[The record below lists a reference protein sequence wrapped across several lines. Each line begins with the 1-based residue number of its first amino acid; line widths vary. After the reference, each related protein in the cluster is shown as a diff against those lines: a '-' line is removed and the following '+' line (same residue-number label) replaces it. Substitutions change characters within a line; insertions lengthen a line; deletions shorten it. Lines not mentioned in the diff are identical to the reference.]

1 MKKFFLCNK
10 KKVGRCDMRKGKR
23 ALALFLALLMLVSLF
38 DLGGVSVTAES
49 PEATTMGSATSTKE
63 GSAKE
68 AATVQSA
75 EEKSSAKVKSAEASE
90 KSTKT
95 DSEKKAD
102 EKKGETEKKEK
113 TAETATE
120 KATEAK
126 SSETAKEKSTE
137 AAETATKAEETK
149 TSSEDKTDEAG
160 GDSEKTEEADSD
172 SEKKEDAESSSE
184 KTDEAP
190 DDSEKEKNEADSTGS
205 DGDTQKAEA
214 EKTDEAKTG
223 EKTYTPERQPDD
235 VIVKAYAKE
244 GIFADGTTMQV
255 TKLSEQDMAK
265 AEQTLADKKVAYDG
279 AIGYDISFYNS
290 DGEEIEP
297 ERGSV
302 RVTFEMKASLLPDEA
317 KADSLAVRHL
327 KEQEDG
333 IAVET
338 VASAANTES
347 DKKITVEE
355 EKVKVEFAVDSFSYF
370 IITYN
375 NGAQDTPAQKVKVH
389 LVDEDGNDIPAEA
402 KIEIDAAAVGTNA
415 VTFESLAKTLSGYRY
430 QRTCL
435 TSKNGTEI
443 KRIRGKATTTG
454 SGNNKKT
461 TYKLQYS
468 TYDSGDNDYY
478 WKDFTD
484 GQDIYM
490 VYKLTTD
497 LYLKDCLATEGL
509 IKMEWKNGKP
519 ADVVSYKWY
528 RSTDGSTW
536 EEVTRQKVTGTS
548 YNLAEDGSWINA
560 ALDDGAQKYYKVVAY
575 KADGT
580 EKDSAV
586 SDQIHYYNELMNG
599 SFESPDMNGKGNYQ
613 YAVGTSGLYWKTT
626 GADNKVEIVD
636 TTNSEVSEWGFA
648 GEAADGNQYAE
659 LNAGKAGALYQD
671 ILTVPGSTMNWNVA
685 HRGRDGEDTMYLIIM
700 PTSEAVEANGNS
712 LGTKELIDKAKE
724 MNGTKVVY
732 MEDMTDGKTAWG
744 TYSGSYVVPD
754 GQYATRFFFVAGKT
768 ASGKETVG
776 NFVDNVAFTT
786 KNLPP
791 SPDTASLTVEKTV
804 SGLSEDAMK
813 DYSVTITG
821 TENKTEKENLT
832 HTFSAENFTLQN
844 DGTYKATYTYTYSF
858 AANSRDSKT
867 IVLKE
872 KPTAVSAQDYEL
884 TSSTSQTY
892 TVTTTTVDSTTT
904 TTETADKDGYKTG
917 EIAQAVTL
925 KGNTARKVSFT
936 NVYKRKDKTLTV
948 SNTVTGNMGDT
959 NKAFNYTL
967 TLKDS
972 EGNPYTDD
980 LTVTTTTT
988 GGTEKTLTA
997 DANGNYTFTLKH
1009 GEQLKFT
1016 LPYGCTYS
1024 VTEADYSTDGYKTTV
1039 KATDGAGT
1047 AASNV
1052 TLNQTARQA
1061 SGTLTANTT
1070 VAYTNTKSAQPP
1082 TGVAPENNRAW
1093 LLATGAAA
1101 VLAAAYFWLRFRYQR
1116 EQGEEADD

>member
-1 MKKFFLCNK
+1 
-10 KKVGRCDMRKGKR
+10 MRKGKR

-113 TAETATE
+113 TAEAATE
-120 KATEAK
+120 KGTEVK

-149 TSSEDKTDEAG
+149 TNSEDKTDETG
-160 GDSEKTEEADSD
+160 GDSEKADEAKTD

-184 KTDEAP
+184 KKDEAP

-205 DGDTQKAEA
+205 DGDTQEAET
-214 EKTDEAKTG
+214 EKTDEAKTD

-279 AIGYDISFYNS
+279 AIGYDISFYNQ
-290 DGEEIEP
+290 DDEEIEP

-317 KADSLAVRHL
+317 KTDSLAVRHL
-327 KEQEDG
+327 KEREDG

-347 DKKITVEE
+347 DKKITVEA
-355 EKVKVEFAVDSFSYF
+355 EKVKAEFAVDSFSYF

-375 NGAQDTPAQKVKVH
+375 NGAQDTLAQKVKVH
-389 LVDEDGNDIPAEA
+389 LVDEDDNDIPAEA

-415 VTFESLAKTLSGYRY
+415 VTFESLAKSLSGYQY

-443 KRIRGKATTTG
+443 KRIRGKATTTTDYW
-454 SGNNKKT
+454 GNKT
-461 TYKLQYS
+461 TSYALQYS
-468 TYDSGDNDYY
+468 TADSGDNDYY

-490 VYKLTTD
+490 VYELTTD

-509 IKMEWKNGKP
+509 IKMKWKNGKP

-575 KADGT
+575 NAAGE

-599 SFESPDMNGKGNYQ
+599 SFETPDMGDKKANKGNYQ
-613 YAVGTSGLYWKTT
+613 YAVGTEDLYWKTT
-626 GADNKVEIVD
+626 GSDNKVELVN
-636 TTNSEVSEWGFA
+636 TRVEMAKYGFA

-700 PTSEAVEANGNS
+700 PTSEAVNANGNP

-724 MNGTKVVY
+724 MNGTKGVY

-754 GQYATRFFFVAGKT
+754 GQYATRFFFVAGNT

-804 SGLSEDAMK
+804 SGLSEDTIK

-821 TENKTEKENLT
+821 TENGTKKDDLT
-832 HTFSAENFTLQN
+832 HIFNAENFSLQS
-844 DGTYKATYTYTYSF
+844 DGTYKATYTYAYTF
-858 AANSRDSKT
+858 AANSKET
-867 IVLKE
+867 KKIVLTE
-872 KPTAVSAQDYEL
+872 TPSDVSGQDYEL

-892 TVTTTTVDSTTT
+892 TVTTKTLGSTTT
-904 TTETADKDGYKTG
+904 TTETADKDGSKTG
-917 EIAQAVTL
+917 ETAQAVTL
-925 KGNTARKVSFT
+925 KGNTAKKVSFT

-980 LTVTTTTT
+980 LTATTATT
-988 GGTEKTLTA
+988 GGTKKTLTA
-997 DANGNYTFTLKH
+997 DTNGNYSFTLKH
-1009 GEQLKFT
+1009 GEQLNFT

-1039 KATDGAGT
+1039 EATDGTGT

-1052 TLNQTARQA
+1052 TLDQTARQA
-1061 SGTLTANTT
+1061 SGTLEANAT

-1082 TGVAPENNRAW
+1082 TGAAPENNRAW

-1101 VLAAAYFWLRFRYQR
+1101 VLAAAYFWLRQRYR

>member
-1 MKKFFLCNK
+1 
-10 KKVGRCDMRKGKR
+10 MRKGKR

-113 TAETATE
+113 IAEAATE
-120 KATEAK
+120 KGTEAK

-137 AAETATKAEETK
+137 AAERSTKAEETK
-149 TSSEDKTDEAG
+149 TNSEDKTDEAS
-160 GDSEKTEEADSD
+160 GDSEKTDEADSD

-214 EKTDEAKTG
+214 EKTDKAKTG

-244 GIFADGTTMQV
+244 GIFADGTMMQV
-255 TKLSEQDMAK
+255 AKLSEQDMAK
-265 AEQTLADKKVAYDG
+265 AEQTLTDKKVAYDG

-327 KEQEDG
+327 KAKEDG

-355 EKVKVEFAVDSFSYF
+355 EKVKAEFAVDSFSYF

-389 LVDEDGNDIPAEA
+389 LVDEDGNPIPAGA
-402 KIEIDAAAVGTNA
+402 NIEIDAAAVGTTA
-415 VTFESLAKTLSGYRY
+415 VTFESLAKSLSGYQY

-454 SGNNKKT
+454 SGKNQTT

-468 TYDSGDNDYY
+468 TSDSSSYY
-478 WKDFTD
+478 NSWMNFTD

-490 VYKLTTD
+490 VYKLTAD
-497 LYLKDCLATEGL
+497 LYVEDHIADTTTDEQHYPGCLTVS
-509 IKMEWKNGKP
+509 WKKKQPTGKLT
-519 ADVVSYKWY
+519 YKWY
-528 RSTDGSTW
+528 SSTTKLDADASGWT
-536 EEVTRQKVTGTS
+536 EVTRQKVTGTS
-548 YNLAEDGSWINA
+548 YNLAEDGSWINV
-560 ALDDGAQKYYKVVAY
+560 ALDDGAQKYYKVEAY
-575 KADGT
+575 NESGNKVGT
-580 EKDSAV
+580 AL
-586 SDQIHYYNELMNG
+586 SDQVHYYKKLMNG
-599 SFESPDMNGKGNYQ
+599 SFETPDMGTEGNYQ
-613 YAVGTSGLYWKTT
+613 YAVGTSNLYWKTT
-626 GADNKVEIVD
+626 GSDNKVELVKGSVIG
-636 TTNSEVSEWGFA
+636 NNYGFTSTVP
-648 GEAADGNQYAE
+648 DGKQYAE
-659 LNAGKAGALYQD
+659 LNAGAPGALYQD
-671 ILTVPGSTMNWNVA
+671 ILTIPGSTMNWNVA
-685 HRGRDGEDTMYLIIM
+685 HRGRNGTDTMYLIIIPASM
-700 PTSEAVEANGNS
+700 AVDDNGNP
-712 LGTKELIDKAKE
+712 LGTDALTTKAKE
-724 MNGTKVVY
+724 EYKK
-732 MEDMTDGKTAWG
+732 KTAGVYVKEITDSNSAWKN
-744 TYSGSYVVPD
+744 YSDSYVVPE
-754 GQYATRFFFVAGKT
+754 GQYATRFFFVAGT
-768 ASGKETVG
+768 TEGNNLTVG
-776 NFVDNVAFTT
+776 NLVDSVAFSTET
-786 KNLPP
+786 PPP
-791 SPDTASLTVEKTV
+791 SPDTASVTVEKTLKGLPVGELDDYVVDIAGTVNGV
-804 SGLSEDAMK
+804 SDTTLGHRFGSK
-813 DYSVTITG
+813 DFYRQQDGSYKASYTY
-821 TENKTEKENLT
+821 
-832 HTFSAENFTLQN
+832 HFTFSA
-844 DGTYKATYTYTYSF
+844 
-858 AANSRDSKT
+858 NSKET
-867 IVLKE
+867 KKIVLTE
-872 KPTAVSAQDYEL
+872 TPGDVSGQDYEL
-884 TSSTSQTY
+884 KSSTSQTY

-904 TTETADKDGYKTG
+904 TTETADKDGSKTG
-917 EIAQAVTL
+917 ETAQAVTL
-925 KGNTARKVSFT
+925 QGNTAKKVSFT

-959 NKAFNYTL
+959 NKDFSYTL
-967 TLKDS
+967 TLKNSD
-972 EGNPYTDD
+972 GTVYTGDKGD
-980 LTVTTTTT
+980 LTATTATT
-988 GGTEKTLTA
+988 GGTEKTLKA
-997 DANGNYTFTLKH
+997 DTNGNYTFTLKH
-1009 GEQLKFT
+1009 GEQLNFT

-1039 KATDGAGT
+1039 EATDSEGA

-1052 TLNQTARQA
+1052 TLNQTTRQA
-1061 SGTLTANTT
+1061 TGTLTANTT

-1101 VLAAAYFWLRFRYQR
+1101 VLAAAYFWLRQRYR
-1116 EQGEEADD
+1116 EQGEEADV

>member
-1 MKKFFLCNK
+1 
-10 KKVGRCDMRKGKR
+10 MRKGKR

-75 EEKSSAKVKSAEASE
+75 EEKSSEAAKKKDSAASE

-102 EKKGETEKKEK
+102 EKKGETEKEEK
-113 TAETATE
+113 TAEAATE
-120 KATEAK
+120 KETEVK

-149 TSSEDKTDEAG
+149 TNSEDKTDEAG
-160 GDSEKTEEADSD
+160 GDSEKKEETKTD

-205 DGDTQKAEA
+205 DGDTQEAET

-279 AIGYDISFYNS
+279 AIGYDISFYNQ

-317 KADSLAVRHL
+317 KTDSLAVRHL
-327 KEQEDG
+327 KEKEDG

-355 EKVKVEFAVDSFSYF
+355 EKVKAEFAVDSFSYF

-443 KRIRGKATTTG
+443 KRIRGKATTTTDYW
-454 SGNNKKT
+454 GNKT
-461 TYKLQYS
+461 TSYTLQYS
-468 TYDSGDNDYY
+468 TADSGNN
-478 WKDFTD
+478 WTDFTD

-509 IKMEWKNGKP
+509 IKMEWKNGEP
-519 ADVVSYKWY
+519 TDVVSYKWY

-700 PTSEAVEANGNS
+700 PTSEAVDTNGNP
-712 LGTKELIDKAKE
+712 LITKELIDKAKK
-724 MNGTKVVY
+724 MNGTNGVY
-732 MEDMTDGKTAWG
+732 ICKENGDYGWIDDNSAWKNR
-744 TYSGSYVVPD
+744 SGSYTVPD

-858 AANSRDSKT
+858 AANSKESKT
-867 IVLKE
+867 IVLTE
-872 KPTAVSAQDYEL
+872 DPAEVSAQDYEL
-884 TSSTSQTY
+884 KSSTSQTY
-892 TVTTTTVDSTTT
+892 TVTTQTSGSMTT
-904 TTETADKDGYKTG
+904 TTETADKGGSGKGKT
-917 EIAQAVTL
+917 AQEVTL
-925 KGNTARKVSFT
+925 KGNTAKKVSFT
-936 NVYKRKDKTLTV
+936 NTYKRKDKTLTV

-959 NKAFNYTL
+959 NKDFFYTL
-967 TLKDS
+967 TLKNSD
-972 EGNPYTDD
+972 GTAYTGDKGD
-980 LTVTTTTT
+980 LTATTATT

-997 DANGNYTFTLKH
+997 DTNGNYTFTLKH
-1009 GEQLKFT
+1009 GEQLNFT

-1039 KATDGAGT
+1039 GATGSAGAAVSG
-1047 AASNV
+1047 V
-1052 TLNQTARQA
+1052 TLDQTTRQA

-1082 TGVAPENNRAW
+1082 TGAAPENNRAW

-1101 VLAAAYFWLRFRYQR
+1101 VLAAAYFWLRQRYR
-1116 EQGEEADD
+1116 EQGEEADV